1 MQKIWLQSYPANV
14 AHEVDV
20 NQFTSLTQ
28 LLEQS
33 FKRTRPIRSR
43 CAWSTG

>member
-20 NQFTSLTQ
+20 HQFTSLTQ

-33 FKRTRPIRSR
+33 FKKNAANPFSV
-43 CAWSTG
+43 C